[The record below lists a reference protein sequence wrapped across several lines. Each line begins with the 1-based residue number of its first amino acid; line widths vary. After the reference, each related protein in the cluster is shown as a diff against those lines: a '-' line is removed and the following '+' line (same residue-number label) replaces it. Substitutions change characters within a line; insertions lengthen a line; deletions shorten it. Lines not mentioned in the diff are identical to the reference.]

1 MALIEKMSWRRLL
14 IVIVLLAGI
23 SRVLAALYLG
33 NAVVAL
39 PGTHDQISYNAL
51 AQSLLAGRGFSF
63 VENWYPFTEAGEPTA
78 HWSFI
83 YPLYLAGVYKLFG
96 YQPVVARILQ
106 AAIGSVAICLLV
118 YFIGRHLED
127 KRVGVVGAGLTVVY
141 GYLVYYNAALMT
153 ETFFIVALLAA
164 VLLTLNLGEQP
175 TRSKLV
181 LLGVALGSGTLL
193 RQTMLVLIPV
203 FLFYLLSK
211 CRSKIKL
218 WELLIPPGVAV
229 LLIIPW
235 SVRNQIVYGEFLP
248 LNSNAGYA
256 LYAANH
262 PQLGSSWK
270 DVDLVVV
277 PIPAEMEGMNE
288 AQLNS
293 ALTAKAIGFVAA
305 DPIRYVALTLSKAIE
320 YFKFWPSQDSST
332 ISNLTRVV
340 SFGLFLPLFLLGFV
354 VSLSRWRTY
363 LLIYLVVA
371 THTLIHVLSWPAI
384 RYRLPMDVL
393 LMPLAA
399 LALVTV
405 AKRLQEWQSTRVYT

>member
-1 MALIEKMSWRRLL
+1 
-14 IVIVLLAGI
+14 
-23 SRVLAALYLG
+23 
-33 NAVVAL
+33 
-39 PGTHDQISYNAL
+39 
-51 AQSLLAGRGFSF
+51 
-63 VENWYPFTEAGEPTA
+63 
-78 HWSFI
+78 
-83 YPLYLAGVYKLFG
+83 
-96 YQPVVARILQ
+96 
-106 AAIGSVAICLLV
+106 
-118 YFIGRHLED
+118 
-127 KRVGVVGAGLTVVY
+127 
-141 GYLVYYNAALMT
+141 
-153 ETFFIVALLAA
+153 
-164 VLLTLNLGEQP
+164 
-175 TRSKLV
+175 
-181 LLGVALGSGTLL
+181 
-193 RQTMLVLIPV
+193 
-203 FLFYLLSK
+203 
-211 CRSKIKL
+211 
-218 WELLIPPGVAV
+218 
-229 LLIIPW
+229 
-235 SVRNQIVYGEFLP
+235 VRNQIVYGEFLP